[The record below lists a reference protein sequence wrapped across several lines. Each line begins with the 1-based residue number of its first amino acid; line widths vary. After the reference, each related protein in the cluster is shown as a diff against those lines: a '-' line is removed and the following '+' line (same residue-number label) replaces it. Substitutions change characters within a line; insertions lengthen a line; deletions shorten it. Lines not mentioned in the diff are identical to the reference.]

1 VGAASASLADGW
13 AGDRYVLVETASGD
27 LGLVW
32 QVIWDDAVAR
42 DGFADALDGALNS
55 LGGPATLERT
65 DIEGRP
71 ATQLSIGITE
81 GVSVVTVLDRER

>member
-1 VGAASASLADGW
+1 MHNKTLNELAAGLKEKQFSSRELT
-13 AGDRYVLVETASGD
+13 EHF
-27 LGLVW
+27 LGRIE
-32 QVIWDDAVAR
+32 QH
-42 DGFADALDGALNS
+42 DGALNS